1 MKPSTPRK
9 AGFAMTGGG
18 PDALRAWIAEELPR
32 WKELIERA
40 GIEPR

>member
-18 PDALRAWIAEELPR
+18 PDALRARIAEEMPR
-32 WKELIERA
+32 
-40 GIEPR
+40 